1 MEISPKS
8 TERLQ
13 QNISLQR
20 ETFCRGLFLSARW
33 FVLSQVARSGL
44 HLVVLP
50 DSENA
55 EYCASD
61 LYNCIEGDR
70 VFFLVQRTSAIG
82 KILDYDGGL
91 LVVVTYPEAISEGIP
106 LTEDIRKSVIKLSK
120 GQEIDYE
127 TLSGLLAD
135 NGFSRVDFVSAPGQ
149 YAIRGALI
157 DIFSYA
163 DNDPYRVSFWGNEI
177 EKITSFD
184 CNTQLSKSTLDSV
197 EIVPDLSQGQETGRI
212 SDILPESSL
221 VWLDSSK
228 IAKLPNACAKPDESR
243 YDYTLNVSA
252 NFDVHSYTL
261 WPHPESS
268 YRTDELRTMI
278 RLCKERGVD
287 VVYVMGPYNQKAYAK
302 VHPDELPK
310 IQAVSADLVKVLKEE
325 GVPYIDCTDLSTE
338 PGVFADWQHHNSYGG
353 YLIYQRIRE
362 YVLEKENR

>member
-20 ETFCRGLFLSARW
+20 ETFCSGLFLSARW

-70 VFFLVQRTSAIG
+70 VFFLPASGRNVERSNYKSTLGVQRTSAIG

-127 TLSGLLAD
+127 T
-135 NGFSRVDFVSAPGQ
+135 P
-149 YAIRGALI
+149 IR
-157 DIFSYA
+157 
-163 DNDPYRVSFWGNEI
+163 PP
-177 EKITSFD
+177 
-184 CNTQLSKSTLDSV
+184 C
-197 EIVPDLSQGQETGRI
+197 
-212 SDILPESSL
+212 
-221 VWLDSSK
+221 
-228 IAKLPNACAKPDESR
+228 
-243 YDYTLNVSA
+243 
-252 NFDVHSYTL
+252 
-261 WPHPESS
+261 
-268 YRTDELRTMI
+268 
-278 RLCKERGVD
+278 
-287 VVYVMGPYNQKAYAK
+287 
-302 VHPDELPK
+302 
-310 IQAVSADLVKVLKEE
+310 
-325 GVPYIDCTDLSTE
+325 
-338 PGVFADWQHHNSYGG
+338 
-353 YLIYQRIRE
+353 
-362 YVLEKENR
+362 